1 MHSQNAINNLLSEL
15 EKLPGIG
22 PKSATRIAYFLVNE
36 NRGDAI
42 SLAHAIEEVKETVHF
57 CKNCFNYSQGEVC
70 PICADKSRDQSII
83 CVVAEP
89 KNIPPIERTGAFKGL
104 YHVLGGE
111 ISPMD
116 GVSATDLHIDRLI
129 ERVKSSSVKEVLV
142 ATNPNIEGELTANW
156 IANELQG
163 LDVVVTRPASG
174 IPVGGEIEFADE
186 MTLARAIDDRKVL

>member
-1 MHSQNAINNLLSEL
+1 MHSQNAINNLLIEL

-22 PKSATRIAYFLVNE
+22 PKSATRIAYFLVND

-42 SLAHAIEEVKETVHF
+42 SLARSIEEVKETVHF
-57 CKNCFNYSQGEVC
+57 CNYCFNYSQSDVC
-70 PICADKSRDQSII
+70 PICADKSRNQKLI

-116 GVSATDLHIDRLI
+116 GVSATDLHINELI
-129 ERVKSSSVKEVLV
+129 DRVKDNGVDEVLV

-163 LDVVVTRPASG
+163 LGVKVTRPASG

-186 MTLARAIDDRKVL
+186 MTLARAIDDRKEL

>member
-1 MHSQNAINNLLSEL
+1 MHSQNAINNLLIEL

-22 PKSATRIAYFLVNE
+22 PKSATRIAYFLVNDSK
-36 NRGDAI
+36 GDAM
-42 SLAHAIEEVKETVHF
+42 SLARSIEEVKETIHF
-57 CKNCFNYSQGEVC
+57 CKYCFNYSQGEVC
-70 PICADKSRDQSII
+70 PICADKSRNQKLI
-83 CVVAEP
+83 CAVAEP

-116 GVSATDLHIDRLI
+116 GVSATDLHINELI
-129 ERVKSSSVKEVLV
+129 SRVKENEVDEVLV

-163 LDVVVTRPASG
+163 LGVKVTRPASG

-186 MTLARAIDDRKVL
+186 MTLARAIDDRKEL